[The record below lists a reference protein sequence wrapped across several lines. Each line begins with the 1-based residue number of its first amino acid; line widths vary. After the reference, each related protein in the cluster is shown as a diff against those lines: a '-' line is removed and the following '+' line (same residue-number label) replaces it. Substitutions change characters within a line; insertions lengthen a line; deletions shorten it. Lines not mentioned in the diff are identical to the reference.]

1 MEGMRTRHLGRITAA
16 AAAGRRQPLAD
27 WYRAAIAE
35 GIPPADLQEATLQVF
50 LFAGFPRTLAAFE
63 ELELGLDG
71 ADPAPPQEGDGDED
85 RMARGLEVF
94 GKIYGRHAKGV
105 AQKLHDLHPD
115 FARFILRDAYG
126 RVLGRPF
133 LSIQDREL
141 MAVAMLAALGP
152 RRQLR
157 AHVRGCLR
165 VGLEADEVRCALTA
179 AEEAVGAL
187 TAAREVVERA
197 LSAPPPQPTV

>member
-35 GIPPADLQEATLQVF
+35 GVPAADLQEATLQVF
-50 LFAGFPRTLAAFE
+50 LFAGFPRTIAAFE

-71 ADPAPPQEGDGDED
+71 ADPAPPQEGEGD
-85 RMARGLEVF
+85 RTARGREIF
-94 GKIYGRHAKGV
+94 GKIYGRHADAV
-105 AQKLHDLHPD
+105 AQRLHELHPD
-115 FARFILRDAYG
+115 FARFVLRDAYG

-165 VGLEADEVRCALTA
+165 VGIAPDEVRRALVA
-179 AEEAVGAL
+179 AEEAVGDL

-197 LSAPPPQPTV
+197 LSAPPPDETV

>member
-35 GIPPADLQEATLQVF
+35 GIPAADLQEATLQVF
-50 LFAGFPRTLAAFE
+50 LFAGFPRTIAAFE

-71 ADPAPPQEGDGDED
+71 ADPAPPQEDEGD
-85 RMARGLEVF
+85 RTARGRETF
-94 GKIYGRHAKGV
+94 GKIYGRHADAV
-105 AQKLHDLHPD
+105 AQRLHELHPD
-115 FARFILRDAYG
+115 FARFVLRDAYG

-165 VGLEADEVRCALTA
+165 VGIEPDEVRRALAA
-179 AEEAVGAL
+179 AEEAVGDL
-187 TAAREVVERA
+187 TEAREVVERA
-197 LSAPPPQPTV
+197 LSAPPPDETV

>member
-35 GIPPADLQEATLQVF
+35 GIPAADLQEATLQVF

-71 ADPAPPQEGDGDED
+71 AHPAPPREADGGED

-94 GKIYGRHAKGV
+94 GKIYGRHADGV
-105 AQKLHDLHPD
+105 AQKLHELHPD

-141 MAVAMLAALGP
+141 MAVAMLAVLGAS
-152 RRQLR
+152 RQLR

-165 VGLEADEVRCALTA
+165 IGLEAGEVRRALTA
-179 AEEAVGAL
+179 AEEAVGEL

-197 LSAPPPQPTV
+197 LLAPPPQSTV

>member
-35 GIPPADLQEATLQVF
+35 GVPAADLQEATLQVF
-50 LFAGFPRTLAAFE
+50 LFAGFPRTIAAFE

-71 ADPAPPQEGDGDED
+71 ADPAPPQEGEGD
-85 RMARGLEVF
+85 RTARGREIF
-94 GKIYGRHAKGV
+94 GKIYGRHADAV
-105 AQKLHDLHPD
+105 AQRLHELHPD
-115 FARFILRDAYG
+115 FARFVLRDAYG

-165 VGLEADEVRCALTA
+165 VGIEPDEVRRALAA
-179 AEEAVGAL
+179 AEEAVGDL
-187 TAAREVVERA
+187 TEAREAVERA
-197 LSAPPPQPTV
+197 LSAPPP